1 LRLILEYLLR
11 IDNSQ
16 SWKEQEVVARTG
28 PLSRFRVL
36 DLTRARAG
44 PTAVR
49 MLADWGAETIK
60 IEQPPALSETP
71 LGGPRDGFDFQN
83 LHRNKRSITLNLK
96 DSEGLAV
103 FLKMVKSADV
113 LIENYR
119 PDVKHRLGI
128 DFDTVRAINPKI
140 VYGSISGFGQTGPY
154 SKRAGLDQI
163 AQGLGGLMSVTGM
176 PGDGPVRVGIPI
188 ADLTAGINLAYGI
201 LVALLEREVSGEG
214 QWVNTSLL
222 ESQIMMMDL
231 QAARYTIDGEI
242 PGQEG
247 NNHPTSTPT
256 GVFPTLDG
264 LINIQASADHL
275 FKRMCDTI
283 GSPEIYKNEN
293 YHTNESR
300 TLNRELING
309 EISAYTVKHPT
320 EYWVKTFADAG
331 VPCGPIYDMQQVFED
346 PQVKML
352 NMDPEVKHPRL
363 GSLKVVGQATKLMRT
378 PQRMHSATPDLGE
391 HTAEVL
397 AELGISTSELKVL
410 KDRGIV

>member
-1 LRLILEYLLR
+1 MLQK
-11 IDNSQ
+11 N
-16 SWKEQEVVARTG
+16 G

-49 MLADWGAETIK
+49 MLADWGMQTIK
-60 IEQPPALSETP
+60 IEQPPTLSEVP

-83 LHRNKRSITLNLK
+83 LHRNKRSMTLNLK
-96 DSEGLAV
+96 EDDGRAV
-103 FLKMVKSADV
+103 FLELVKQADV
-113 LIENYR
+113 IVENYR

-128 DFDTVRAINPKI
+128 DFETVKKVNKRI

-231 QAARYTIDGEI
+231 QAARYTIAGEV
-242 PGQEG
+242 PKQEG
-247 NNHPTSTPT
+247 NNHPTNTPT
-256 GVFPTLDG
+256 GVFQTLDG
-264 LINIQASADHL
+264 LINIQASANHL
-275 FKRMCDTI
+275 LKRMCDTL
-283 GSPEIYKNEN
+283 GAPEIYEN
-293 YHTNESR
+293 PDYKTNESR
-300 TLNRELING
+300 TALREQINE
-309 EISAYTVKHPT
+309 EIVKHT
-320 EYWVKTFADAG
+320 RKQTTDYWVEAFAKAG
-331 VPCGPIYDMQQVFED
+331 VPCGPIYDMAQVFND
-346 PQVKML
+346 PQVKTLKM
-352 NMDPEVKHPRL
+352 NPEVIHPRL
-363 GSLKVVGQATKLMRT
+363 GALNVIGQAVKLQRT
-378 PQRMHSATPDLGE
+378 PQQMHNSTPDLGQ
-391 HTAEVL
+391 HTE
-397 AELGISTSELKVL
+397 EILGEIGLKGDKVNGL
-410 KDRGIV
+410 REKGVI